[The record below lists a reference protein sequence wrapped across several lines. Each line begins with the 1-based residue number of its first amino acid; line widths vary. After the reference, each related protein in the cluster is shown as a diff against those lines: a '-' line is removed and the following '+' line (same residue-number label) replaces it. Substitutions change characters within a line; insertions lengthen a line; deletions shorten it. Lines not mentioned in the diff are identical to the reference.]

1 MEMQQYVHDLHLS
14 PRWWWGTVAA
24 VVVAALV
31 FLAMGSTAGS
41 LVCLVAAIAIAWLAL
56 SAGD

>member
-1 MEMQQYVHDLHLS
+1 MEMQHYVHDLHLS

-31 FLAMGSTAGS
+31 FLAMGSTAAS